1 MEGECIGI
9 RSVNTPSDTLVPLPF
24 GLQLGVSIISVICGV
39 VVLVVVVVVVV
50 VRVYAGLLG
59 FVLEVCVFVMALLL
73 RG

>member
-24 GLQLGVSIISVICGV
+24 GLQLGVGIISVICGV
-39 VVLVVVVVVVV
+39 VVLAVVV